1 MKVEL
6 NPRLFEAS
14 SPLQPSRETPEG
26 AADFSRIL
34 KEAISEVNRLQ
45 LEAEAA
51 IKDFTV
57 GKKGI
62 HETMIAIEKA
72 DLSFQLMMQIRNK
85 IIKAYEE
92 VMRMQV

>member
-6 NPRLFEAS
+6 NPKLFEAS
-14 SPLQPSRETPEG
+14 SPLQPSRKPKG
-26 AADFSRIL
+26 ADDFSRIL

>member
-14 SPLQPSRETPEG
+14 SPLQPSRKPKG

-57 GKKGI
+57 GKRGI